1 VLNVSSRNPANPCR
15 EEENTMLEMFATPS
29 DGLLG
34 LLFLLAVL
42 ATLGLVRLAESLKEL
57 RS

>member
-1 VLNVSSRNPANPCR
+1 MCDLLTP
-15 EEENTMLEMFATPS
+15 PS
-29 DGLLG
+29 DSLIG

-42 ATLGLVRLAESLKEL
+42 ATLGLVRLAENLKEL